1 MAAVSDQV
9 QAVRRR
15 LVSQSE
21 VDKLVQVAAWG
32 AFNRE
37 TIADAI
43 VICGTA
49 TEAHKL
55 FLDWKRNRTEQSMRD
70 IVLPEVSLMA
80 YLRRHHRRKR

>member
-1 MAAVSDQV
+1 MSEQQV

-15 LVSQSE
+15 LVDQGE
-21 VDKLVQVAAWG
+21 VDKLLLVAAWG

-49 TEAHKL
+49 VEAHKL
-55 FLDWKRNRTEQSMRD
+55 FLEWKRDRVEQSMKD
-70 IVLPEVSLMA
+70 FVLPEVSLLA
-80 YLRRHHRRKR
+80 YLRLHARKP